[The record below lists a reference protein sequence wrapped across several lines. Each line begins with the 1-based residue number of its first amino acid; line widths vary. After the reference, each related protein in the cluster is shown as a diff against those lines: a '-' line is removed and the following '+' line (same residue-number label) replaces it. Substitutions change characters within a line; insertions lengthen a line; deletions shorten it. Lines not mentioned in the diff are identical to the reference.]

1 MMTQGFI
8 QGCLNPSCCC
18 LLQAC
23 KRAELPDI
31 ILRHFHPRSEVP
43 VNHSSA
49 GMLGFRCLKSGCQ
62 QGCAP
67 SAGSRSGSS
76 LASSQLLV
84 VTSIPWLAYV
94 LGDLI
99 MVYFELAKLIPTTGP
114 LHRIFSSSGMFFP
127 QHPQE
132 ASTTM
137 ISISQMR
144 KQKLKEMKLL
154 RVTQLVTAGKG
165 TQTMVVS
172 CYDGASCGFKSY
184 ALCRDENDTQL
195 APRKLTAMHQAGR
208 TEEEHQSL
216 RGFCPPQLGRENTK
230 HRCSALCGV
239 MLRYPCPY
247 CLQAQQPGFQLLASA
262 LCCQWHMADFQG
274 ILTPWELPSN

>member
-84 VTSIPWLAYV
+84 VTSIPWL
-94 LGDLI
+94 
-99 MVYFELAKLIPTTGP
+99 
-114 LHRIFSSSGMFFP
+114 
-127 QHPQE
+127 HPQE

>member
-195 APRKLTAMHQAGR
+195 APRKLTAMHQAVTHKILNPHSSSLLENADPLENVIKTLDHLR
-208 TEEEHQSL
+208 TTQMYLHANTGTEFLGLTLKRPLSL
-216 RGFCPPQLGRENTK
+216 PPVL
-230 HRCSALCGV
+230 
-239 MLRYPCPY
+239 LRPC
-247 CLQAQQPGFQLLASA
+247 LLHPFRAEG
-262 LCCQWHMADFQG
+262 Q
-274 ILTPWELPSN
+274 

>member
-1 MMTQGFI
+1 MV
-8 QGCLNPSCCC
+8 
-18 LLQAC
+18 
-23 KRAELPDI
+23 KKLPVGT
-31 ILRHFHPRSEVP
+31 S
-43 VNHSSA
+43 
-49 GMLGFRCLKSGCQ
+49 
-62 QGCAP
+62 
-67 SAGSRSGSS
+67 
-76 LASSQLLV
+76 LV
-84 VTSIPWLAYV
+84 VQW
-94 LGDLI
+94 
-99 MVYFELAKLIPTTGP
+99 
-114 LHRIFSSSGMFFP
+114 
-127 QHPQE
+127 HPQE